1 MSLSAGH
8 AHHSCAV
15 EKREAGLRQL
25 GNKLLHFLLLLCLH
39 LLDRFV
45 DHGNPMSLNL
55 YTILQEGRR
64 GGEGRGGGGG
74 GGGGGEGRGAN
85 AQARERL
92 ASFRR
97 AANA

>member
-64 GGEGRGGGGG
+64 GGEGRG
-74 GGGGGEGRGAN
+74 AN

>member
-1 MSLSAGH
+1 MGRGG
-8 AHHSCAV
+8 CAY
-15 EKREAGLRQL
+15 GW
-25 GNKLLHFLLLLCLH
+25 
-39 LLDRFV
+39 RFEI
-45 DHGNPMSLNL
+45 GFRMSLNL